1 MKKILASVALSA
13 SLVSGAFA
21 AANSN
26 TGCGLGSMLIDK
38 QGLIWNLFQITTND
52 STGTQTFGITSGTS
66 GCKSGKIVMDSRTQ
80 EFVAA
85 NMDALSQEIAQS
97 FKVALQENYHK
108 LYTSKDAQS
117 ADVLDGVASL

>member
-38 QGLIWNLFQITTND
+38 QGLIWNLLLELQVVNLA
-52 STGTQTFGITSGTS
+52 
-66 GCKSGKIVMDSRTQ
+66 KS
-80 EFVAA
+80 
-85 NMDALSQEIAQS
+85 
-97 FKVALQENYHK
+97 
-108 LYTSKDAQS
+108 
-117 ADVLDGVASL
+117 